1 MTWDGDLLYLVGFVA
16 FFSTPFLIYL
26 ILLLHGAVHLAPTRP
41 KASGRRLFG
50 PVFVGYYYWLMGPL
64 FRLALRSGVSP
75 NQVTLATLV
84 VAAAASVAIGTG
96 HFALASALLIAGG
109 SLDILDGHL
118 ARLKK
123 MATSQG
129 AFLDSTVDRICDGL
143 IFGGCVVYYART
155 PMILVCLAVL
165 IMSFTVSYA
174 RGRAEALGVSGAEGL
189 MQRADRLTV
198 LGIALAFSPFFAHR
212 TEGHVARP
220 FYAITAVSLCL
231 LAVLSTVTAISR
243 ILWTLKELRRR
254 QISLMLEDPRDRP
267 EQPALNL
274 TNLRASQTTGHL
286 VTPQE
291 PAVGSHR

>member
-1 MTWDGDLLYLVGFVA
+1 MTWDGDLLYLLGFVA
-16 FFSTPFLIYL
+16 FFATPFLAYL
-26 ILLLHGAVHLAPTRP
+26 VLLLRGAVHLAPARP

-50 PVFVGYYYWLMGPL
+50 PVFVGYYYWLMRPL
-64 FRLALRSGVSP
+64 FGLALRSGVSP
-75 NQVTLATLV
+75 NQVTLTTLV
-84 VAAAASVAIGTG
+84 VAVAASIAIGTG
-96 HFALASALLIAGG
+96 HFALASALLIVGG
-109 SLDILDGHL
+109 SLDIVDGHL
-118 ARLKK
+118 ARLKN

-143 IFGGCVVYYART
+143 VFGGCVVYYART

-212 TEGHVARP
+212 AEGYVAHP
-220 FYAITAVSLCL
+220 FYAIAAVSLCL
-231 LAVLSTVTAISR
+231 LAVLSTVTAVSR
-243 ILWTLKELRRR
+243 ILWTLQELRRR
-254 QISLMLEDPRDRP
+254 QTELTPDSPRDRT
-267 EQPALNL
+267 EQPVLNV
-274 TNLRASQTTGHL
+274 TVLRPSQTGQRLT
-286 VTPQE
+286 TQE

>member
-1 MTWDGDLLYLVGFVA
+1 MTWDGDLIYLLGFIA
-16 FFSTPFLIYL
+16 FFATPFLAYL
-26 ILLLHGAVHLAPTRP
+26 VLLFRGAVHLAPAKP

-50 PVFVGYYYWLMGPL
+50 PVFVGYYYWLMRPL
-64 FRLALRSGVSP
+64 FSLALRSGISP
-75 NQVTLATLV
+75 NQVTLATLI
-84 VAAAASVAIGTG
+84 VAVAASVSIGMG
-96 HFALASALLIAGG
+96 HFELASGLLIAGG

-143 IFGGCVVYYART
+143 VFGGCVVYYART

-212 TEGHVARP
+212 SEGHVAHP
-220 FYAITAVSLCL
+220 IYAITAVSLCL

-243 ILWTLKELRRR
+243 ILWTLKELGRKQTALPLDDLRTR
-254 QISLMLEDPRDRP
+254 TEPSALTLTSLRP
-267 EQPALNL
+267 TQTSHIL
-274 TNLRASQTTGHL
+274 TTHK
-286 VTPQE
+286 